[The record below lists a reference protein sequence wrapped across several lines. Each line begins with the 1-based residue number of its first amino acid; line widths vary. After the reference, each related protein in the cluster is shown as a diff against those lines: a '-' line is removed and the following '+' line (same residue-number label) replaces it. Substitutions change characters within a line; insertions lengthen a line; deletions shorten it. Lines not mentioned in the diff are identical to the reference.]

1 MLTLFLSPPPAKI
14 TKNCGDDDNNHDNDD
29 GDNED
34 EDEVSNISSKDIF
47 CNTKQTLSLSNF
59 ISDKGWANS
68 QNNFRT
74 ILLSPAQ
81 MKKQKCNIQALMP
94 LNKLFGG

>member
-59 ISDKGWANS
+59 IPDKGWANS
-68 QNNFRT
+68 QINFRPYT
-74 ILLSPAQ
+74 FVSSPNE
-81 MKKQKCNIQALMP
+81 K
-94 LNKLFGG
+94 NKNATCKLWCP